1 MAKYFHRLPNGDFQ
15 MFDSYE
21 EYLQDLKRKERK
33 ESCPIITM
41 IVVGVLFI
49 MGAIWQW
56 DAADPVGNFALLGF
70 GIWTIFFTAW
80 AFLAGCNKG
89 NLFGILM
96 LIIGMIPLFIV
107 LDAIVGFNV
116 FISGITWLRSL
127 FG

>member
-56 DAADPVGNFALLGF
+56 DAAALASGLFSLQHGL
-70 GIWTIFFTAW
+70 
-80 AFLAGCNKG
+80 FLLVATK
-89 NLFGILM
+89 
-96 LIIGMIPLFIV
+96 
-107 LDAIVGFNV
+107 AIY
-116 FISGITWLRSL
+116 SESSCSS
-127 FG
+127 

>member
-15 MFDSYE
+15 MFDSYD
-21 EYLQDLKRKERK
+21 EYLQELKRTG
-33 ESCPIITM
+33 SYPIIM
-41 IVVGVLFI
+41 MMVVGVLFI
-49 MGAIWQW
+49 VGAIWKW
-56 DAADPVGNFALLGF
+56 DAADPVGNFALLGC

-96 LIIGMIPLFIV
+96 LITGMIPLFIV
-107 LDAIVGFNV
+107 LDAIGGFNV
-116 FISGITWLRSL
+116 FPRGISWLRSL

>member
-21 EYLQDLKRKERK
+21 EYLQDLKRKE
-33 ESCPIITM
+33 SYPIITM
-41 IVVGVLFI
+41 IVVGVLFV

-56 DAADPVGNFALLGF
+56 DASDPVGNFALLGS
-70 GIWTIFFTAW
+70 GIWTIFFTVW

-89 NLFGILM
+89 NLFGIIL

-107 LDAIVGFNV
+107 LDAIGGFNV
-116 FISGITWLRSL
+116 FTSGITWLRSL
-127 FG
+127 FD

>member
-15 MFDSYE
+15 MFDSYD
-21 EYLQDLKRKERK
+21 EYLQELKRT
-33 ESCPIITM
+33 ESYPIIM
-41 IVVGVLFI
+41 MMVVGVLFI
-49 MGAIWQW
+49 VGAIWKW
-56 DAADPVGNFALLGF
+56 DAADPVGNFALLGC

-96 LIIGMIPLFIV
+96 LITGMIPLFIV
-107 LDAIVGFNV
+107 LDAIGGFNV
-116 FISGITWLRSL
+116 FTSGITWLRSL